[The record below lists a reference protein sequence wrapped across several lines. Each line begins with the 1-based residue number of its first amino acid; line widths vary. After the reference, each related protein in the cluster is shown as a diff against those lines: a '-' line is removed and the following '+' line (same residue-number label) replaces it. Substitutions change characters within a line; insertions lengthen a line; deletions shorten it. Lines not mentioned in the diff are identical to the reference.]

1 MRKVRTGRALGL
13 AAVAA
18 CLTSG
23 VEPAHAF
30 KFSLS
35 DDWTGSWDTTIGYG
49 QGWRVVNPDCRLIA
63 TGNGGCGYSANIDD
77 GDLNFL
83 GKRTFTQALT
93 GVTELQLNYK
103 DKFGFFVRGSG
114 LYDFTVMGNRVDR
127 TPLSHE
133 AKGVVGSYTRLLDA
147 FGYLKFNLGSLPSE
161 IRAGRQVV
169 DWGES
174 TFIPGGLNAVN
185 YFDVTALQVP
195 GSELKQALLPD
206 SMVLF
211 NSQLS
216 KNLSTQLIY
225 LWTWHPDIIEP
236 TGAYFSTNDVAGAG
250 SNQRVFLPFGATSD
264 MGVDFSSLGGGLIST
279 FQSIPRLPDKK
290 PSEGGQY
297 GINFK
302 YYLPDFGQ
310 GTQLGFYFLNYTS
323 RVPVVSFNT
332 GSPAG
337 LGNAAGAATAV
348 GAGAQI
354 AGLAVASGLT
364 QAQAVALAA
373 AQGGALGQQAAASQ
387 GGNLSATTAQQYA
400 TIGANTLFANHGSSA
415 AVASQ
420 AQSLATHEYAATQ
433 GFYEEFPENIKMFG
447 LSFNSQVQ
455 ATGTAVQ
462 GEVAYRHD
470 VPIQIDDVEL
480 VYASQTPL
488 EAALFKL
495 QGLPAPVP
503 GHCAPPTTPVT
514 VTGCNQLG
522 AYGASQTVKG
532 YELKDQWHF
541 DLSATQVWANV
552 LKASQAVLIVEAGA
566 DYVPGL
572 EDKLTGGP
580 QGFGLRFDGPGTN
593 LSGNP
598 NLGGYP
604 QFPAVNGVCVK
615 GTAPRNPLGQC
626 FEPGWA
632 FASSFAWGY
641 VVSGRLEYDGV
652 IGDWNLLPH
661 FTYVQDVNGVS
672 PGPGGAF
679 VGGRI
684 STTLGLTASLHNTWE
699 LDVSYTNYNYLSGV
713 GQYTLLNDRDFIA
726 ASIKVSF

>member
-1 MRKVRTGRALGL
+1 MRKVHTGRALGV
-13 AAVAA
+13 AAFAA
-18 CLTSG
+18 CLAVTVGPRAYAFSFSSASG
-23 VEPAHAF
+23 
-30 KFSLS
+30 
-35 DDWTGSWDTTIGYG
+35 DWTGSWDTTIGYG
-49 QGWRVVNPDCRLIA
+49 QGWRVVNPDCRQIA
-63 TGNGGCGYSANIDD
+63 IANGGCGYSPNIDD
-77 GDLNFL
+77 GNLNYL
-83 GKRTFTQALT
+83 HKAVFTEALT
-93 GVTELQLNYK
+93 GVTELQLKYK
-103 DKFGFFVRGSG
+103 ERAGIFVRGSG
-114 LYDFTVMGNRVDR
+114 LYDFSVMGNHVDR

-147 FGYLKFNLGSLPSE
+147 FGFLRFDLGSLPSE
-161 IRAGRQVV
+161 LRAGRQVV
-169 DWGES
+169 SWGES
-174 TFIPGGLNAVN
+174 TFIPGGLNSVN

-206 SMVLF
+206 SMVVF

-216 KNLSTQLIY
+216 KNLSTQLLY

-250 SNQRVFLPFGATSD
+250 SNQRIVLGFGAISD
-264 MGVDFSSLGGGLIST
+264 MGVDFSSLGGGLIGD
-279 FQSIPRLPDKK
+279 FQTIPRLPDKK

-302 YYLPDFGQ
+302 YYLPNFGQ
-310 GTQLGFYFLNYTS
+310 GTQLGFYFLNSTS
-323 RVPVVSFNT
+323 RVPVVSINT
-332 GSPAG
+332 GTQAG
-337 LGNAAGAATAV
+337 VGNAWGAANAV
-348 GAGAQI
+348 QAAALALVSGNSLASAVKIGAGA
-354 AGLAVASGLT
+354 GV
-364 QAQAVALAA
+364 
-373 AQGGALGQQAAASQ
+373 QAAAAQ
-387 GGNLSATTAQQYA
+387 GGNLSAATAQQYA
-400 TIGANTLFANHGSSA
+400 TIGANTFLANNGNAA
-415 AVASQ
+415 AVAAQ
-420 AQSLATHEYAATQ
+420 AANLATNEYSRTQ
-433 GFYEEFPENIKMFG
+433 GYFAEFPQDIKMFG

-470 VPIQIDDVEL
+470 VPIQIDDVEV
-480 VYASQTPL
+480 VYASLTPFESGL
-488 EAALFKL
+488 AKL
-495 QGLPAPVP
+495 QGEPVTMPGNCVP
-503 GHCAPPTTPVT
+503 GSATPI
-514 VTGCNQLG
+514 TGCGQLSNANKQPFQVG
-522 AYGASQTVKG
+522 QTVKG
-532 YELKDQWHF
+532 YELKDTWHF
-541 DLSATQVWANV
+541 DLTATQVFANV
-552 LKASQAVLIVEAGA
+552 LKASQAVLILEAGA

-580 QGFGLRFDGPGTN
+580 TGFGLRFDGPGTN

-604 QFPAVNGVCVK
+604 QFPAVGGKCVP
-615 GTAPRNPLGQC
+615 GAYRNPLGQC
-626 FEPGWA
+626 LEPGWA

-641 VVSGRLEYDGV
+641 VVSGRLEYDSV

>member
-1 MRKVRTGRALGL
+1 MRKVHTGRALGF
-13 AAVAA
+13 AAAAA
-18 CLTSG
+18 CLAAG
-23 VEPAHAF
+23 VDPAHAF
-30 KFSLS
+30 TFSS
-35 DDWTGSWDTTIGYG
+35 QSGDWTGSWDTTIGYG

-63 TGNGGCGYSANIDD
+63 IGNGGCGYSANIDD
-77 GDLNFL
+77 GDLNYL
-83 GKRTFTQALT
+83 HKAVFTRALS
-93 GVTELQLNYK
+93 GVTELQLKYK
-103 DKFGFFVRGSG
+103 EKVGIFVRGSG
-114 LYDFTVMGNRVDR
+114 LYDFAVMGNDVDR

-147 FGYLKFNLGSLPSE
+147 FGFLRFDLGSMPSE

-169 DWGES
+169 NWGES
-174 TFIPGGLNAVN
+174 TFIPGGLNTVD

-216 KNLSTQLIY
+216 KNLSTQLLY
-225 LWTWHPDIIEP
+225 LWSWHPDIIEP

-250 SNQRVFLPFGATSD
+250 SNQRVFLPFGVTSD
-264 MGVDFSSLGGGLIST
+264 MGVDFSSLGGGLISD

-302 YYLPDFGQ
+302 YYLPNFAQ

-332 GSPAG
+332 GSQAG
-337 LGNAAGAATAV
+337 VGNAWGAANAV
-348 GAGAQI
+348 QAA
-354 AGLAVASGLT
+354 ALALVSGNSLT
-364 QAQAVALAA
+364 QAVKIGTGAGVQAAA
-373 AQGGALGQQAAASQ
+373 AQH
-387 GGNLSATTAQQYA
+387 GNLSAATAQQYA
-400 TIGANTLFANHGSSA
+400 TIGANTFLANNGNPA
-415 AVASQ
+415 AVATQ
-420 AQSLATHEYAATQ
+420 AANLATNEYSKTQ
-433 GFYEEFPENIKMFG
+433 GFFEEFPENIKMFG

-455 ATGTAVQ
+455 ATGTALQ

-480 VYASQTPL
+480 VYASQTPFESGL
-488 EAALFKL
+488 AKL
-495 QGLPAPVP
+495 QNQPLTGP
-503 GHCAPPTTPVT
+503 GHCVPGSATPI
-514 VTGCNQLG
+514 TGCNQLG
-522 AYGASQTVKG
+522 EYGVGQTVKG
-532 YELKDQWHF
+532 YELKDTWHF
-541 DLSATQVWANV
+541 DLTATQVFANV
-552 LKASQAVLIVEAGA
+552 FKASQAVLIIEAGA

-641 VVSGRLEYDGV
+641 VVAGRLEYDNA